1 MGVPSPRRS
10 VGSAVRKNRHAFGA
24 IWPLLLALAPVPAA
38 PSLVAKSCR
47 HRDAAGVDAAGLA
60 CAVRTWR
67 VLHGARGE
75 GNMPAGRAGW
85 GWGRWLQGPFPSWI
99 LAVCL
104 PQSLLLV
111 NRALGAWDNRE
122 EEHDFPLADADA
134 TRSRH
139 GGSGEHSTLSV
150 SFVVEVK
157 PSTVACAPWPTGAAG
172 RVAATTFPVLP
183 AAQPPL
189 GDTAA
194 SLWRG
199 GSVPSR
205 EGSRREALLRS
216 GMVGR
221 ARDFPNQ
228 LDFIMGCG
236 RGVPAGRRSGR

>member
-1 MGVPSPRRS
+1 
-10 VGSAVRKNRHAFGA
+10 
-24 IWPLLLALAPVPAA
+24 
-38 PSLVAKSCR
+38 
-47 HRDAAGVDAAGLA
+47 
-60 CAVRTWR
+60 
-67 VLHGARGE
+67 
-75 GNMPAGRAGW
+75 MPAGRAGW

-221 ARDFPNQ
+221 ARAISQTNWISSWDADGASRRDAVLAGERRCVPEDRRRLRSTPVAGGGLWCWGGNS
-228 LDFIMGCG
+228 
-236 RGVPAGRRSGR
+236 RGGAKIPFFL